1 MSLSSFALTKSWES
15 AEDFPTFEENEAKV
29 REDMQ
34 CLFTELEVG
43 LQTLIAE
50 LQRYDTS
57 DGSAGAKSVGIDSIA
72 GITGATN
79 VQDALAILQNTLE
92 NITIGQLGDN
102 SVATAMLQS
111 LCITTAKLA
120 ALCVTNEKLAAGSV
134 TGDKCDFSDG
144 LPVAGDLEVEGDS
157 SLGGKIFL
165 DSDSYGDEL
174 PATAE
179 AGRLFFLK
187 AT

>member
-92 NITIGQLGDN
+92 NITIAPVENG
-102 SVATAMLQS
+102 ML
-111 LCITTAKLA
+111 TK
-120 ALCVTNEKLAAGSV
+120 E
-134 TGDKCDFSDG
+134 
-144 LPVAGDLEVEGDS
+144 
-157 SLGGKIFL
+157 
-165 DSDSYGDEL
+165 
-174 PATAE
+174 TAE
-179 AGRLFFLK
+179 QK
-187 AT
+187 ALALLERIGLADKKESSVSSGNRKLS